1 MFVPKTTGADY
12 DLPEEL
18 QPLARVKQH
27 INVYTNFN
35 AFRDSAPNLCH
46 YTGWIV
52 CRSGIAPIASEDKP
66 GETIDVTIARTHR
79 PQLALSDGH
88 GDRERR
94 HAHQLQLRERQFGQR
109 RGAIAAQPVHAHLRP
124 GLPGP
129 ERRAASRRAPLV
141 MARKS
146 VLSGV
151 LDQTRELA
159 KVVGAEDRARLDQYF
174 TGLRDLERQF
184 DQQLTK
190 PEPIAACHAGR
201 AAGPD
206 PRPGIDADIVA
217 QRHRQ
222 LTDLMVMALVCDQT
236 RVFNMAY
243 SAAFASTIKPG
254 YEKPHH
260 TTTHEE
266 PIDKVAGYQPI
277 ASWFMRRAMEEWA
290 YFVEA
295 FAKVREGDGTLLDNT
310 LIYASTDSN
319 WARIHS
325 IDGIPMF
332 TAGRAGGRVRT
343 GTARRWRR
351 NGRDARR
358 LHRDEGVRRRR
369 RLLGQQEQRHLQ
381 RSLGDPCVRSANRRD
396 GEASRRS
403 RSPRRCWPQ
412 AARCAAPAE
421 PYIPEAM
428 PPGFRVETS
437 ELDGPVFADREGPH
451 AVSLA
456 VPDHAQRRDRRQQ
469 GRIQLRRH
477 REHRER
483 RADESLSRRPAAAR
497 AREAARAAS
506 RCGRLRSRRTATRR
520 SASGP

>member
-1 MFVPKTTGADY
+1 MIRTARLARLSRRRVLKGMLNGAAVTVGLPLLDCLLGDSGKALASGAPLPLRFVTWFWGLGGNSSVFVPKKTGADY

-18 QPLARVKQH
+18 QPLAAVKQH

-66 GETIDVTIARTHR
+66 GETIDVTIARTIGR
-79 PQLALSDGH
+79 SSRFPTVMVTAN
-88 GDRERR
+88 GDMRTSFSYENANSVNAAEPSPLNLYTRI
-94 HAHQLQLRERQFGQR
+94 FG
-109 RGAIAAQPVHAHLRP
+109 P
-124 GLPGP
+124 GYQDPNAEGFTP
-129 ERRAASRRAPLV
+129 SALV

-151 LDQTRELA
+151 LDQTRELS
-159 KVVGAEDRARLDQYF
+159 KLVGADDRARLDQYF

-190 PEPIAACHAGR
+190 PEPIAACHAVAPPGQ
-201 AAGPD
+201 D
-206 PRPGIDADIVA
+206 PRPGIDADVVA

-266 PIDKVAGYQPI
+266 PIDKAAGYQTV
-277 ASWFMRRAMEEWA
+277 ASWFTRRAMEEWA

-310 LIYASTDSN
+310 LIYASTDTN

-325 IDGIPMF
+325 VDGIPMF
-332 TAGRAGGRVRT
+332 TAGRAGGRVQSGLHVDGG
-343 GTARRWRR
+343 GTAATRV
-351 NGRDARR
+351 G
-358 LHRDEGVRRRR
+358 
-369 RLLGQQEQRHLQ
+369 
-381 RSLGDPCVRSANRRD
+381 
-396 GEASRRS
+396 
-403 RSPRRCWPQ
+403 
-412 AARCAAPAE
+412 
-421 PYIPEAM
+421 YTAM
-428 PPGFRVETS
+428 KVFGVETASWGSKSNGTSS
-437 ELDGPVFADREGPH
+437 E
-451 AVSLA
+451 VSEILA
-456 VPDHAQRRDRRQQ
+456 
-469 GRIQLRRH
+469 
-477 REHRER
+477 
-483 RADESLSRRPAAAR
+483 
-497 AREAARAAS
+497 
-506 RCGRLRSRRTATRR
+506 
-520 SASGP
+520 

>member
-1 MFVPKTTGADY
+1 VIRSTKLARLSRRRVLKGMLNGAAVTVGLPLLDCLLGDGGKAMASGAPLPLRFVTWFWGLGGNSSVFVPKKTGADY

-18 QPLARVKQH
+18 QSLARVRQH
-27 INVYTNFN
+27 VNVYTNFN

-52 CRSGIAPIASEDKP
+52 CRSGNAPIASEDKP
-66 GETIDVTIARTHR
+66 GETIDVSIARTIGR
-79 PQLALSDGH
+79 
-88 GDRERR
+88 
-94 HAHQLQLRERQFGQR
+94 
-109 RGAIAAQPVHAHLRP
+109 
-124 GLPGP
+124 
-129 ERRAASRRAPLV
+129 ASRFPTVMVTANGDMRTSFSYENANSINAAEPSPLNLYARIFGPDYQDPNADGFKPSPLV

-151 LDQTRELA
+151 LDQTRELSRA
-159 KVVGAEDRARLDQYF
+159 VGVEDRARLDQYF

-190 PEPIAACHAGR
+190 PDPIAACHKVASP
-201 AAGPD
+201 GPD

-243 SAAFASTIKPG
+243 SAAFAATIKPG

-266 PIDKVAGYQPI
+266 PIDKATGYQPI
-277 ASWFMRRAMEEWA
+277 ASWFARRAMEEWA

-295 FAKVREGDGTLLDNT
+295 FARVREGDGTLLDNT
-310 LIYASTDSN
+310 LIYASTDTN

-343 GTARRWRR
+343 GLHVDGGGTAATRV
-351 NGRDARR
+351 GYTAMKVF
-358 LHRDEGVRRRR
+358 GV
-369 RLLGQQEQRHLQ
+369 
-381 RSLGDPCVRSANRRD
+381 D
-396 GEASRRS
+396 
-403 RSPRRCWPQ
+403 
-412 AARCAAPAE
+412 
-421 PYIPEAM
+421 
-428 PPGFRVETS
+428 
-437 ELDGPVFADREGPH
+437 
-451 AVSLA
+451 
-456 VPDHAQRRDRRQQ
+456 
-469 GRIQLRRH
+469 
-477 REHRER
+477 
-483 RADESLSRRPAAAR
+483 
-497 AREAARAAS
+497 AAS
-506 RCGRLRSRRTATRR
+506 WGSKSNSTSSEVSEVLA
-520 SASGP
+520 

>member
-1 MFVPKTTGADY
+1 MVTANGDMRTSFSYENANSVNAAEPS
-12 DLPEEL
+12 
-18 QPLARVKQH
+18 PL
-27 INVYTNFN
+27 NLYTRIFGPGYQDPN
-35 AFRDSAPNLCH
+35 AEGFTPSA
-46 YTGWIV
+46 
-52 CRSGIAPIASEDKP
+52 
-66 GETIDVTIARTHR
+66 
-79 PQLALSDGH
+79 
-88 GDRERR
+88 
-94 HAHQLQLRERQFGQR
+94 
-109 RGAIAAQPVHAHLRP
+109 
-124 GLPGP
+124 
-129 ERRAASRRAPLV
+129 LV

-151 LDQTRELA
+151 LDQTRELE

-190 PEPIAACHAGR
+190 PEPIAACHAVSPP
-201 AAGPD
+201 GPD

-266 PIDKVAGYQPI
+266 PIDKVAGYQTV
-277 ASWFMRRAMEEWA
+277 ASWFTRRAMEEWA

-295 FAKVREGDGTLLDNT
+295 FSKVREGDGTLLDNT

-343 GTARRWRR
+343 GHPRRWRR
-351 NGRDARR
+351 NGRDARG
-358 LHRDEGVRRRR
+358 LHGDEGVRRRSR
-369 RLLGQQEQRHLQ
+369 FLGQQEQRHVE
-381 RSLGDPCVRSANRRD
+381 RSLGGPCVRSANRGRRGVTALAFCRD
-396 GEASRRS
+396 AAVRRRRWRQRRPSPTSPKRCRRASASRS
-403 RSPRRCWPQ
+403 ANSTAPYSPTRR
-412 AARCAAPAE
+412 AARCIA
-421 PYIPEAM
+421 
-428 PPGFRVETS
+428 GRT
-437 ELDGPVFADREGPH
+437 GPCA
-451 AVSLA
+451 
-456 VPDHAQRRDRRQQ
+456 
-469 GRIQLRRH
+469 
-477 REHRER
+477 
-483 RADESLSRRPAAAR
+483 
-497 AREAARAAS
+497 
-506 RCGRLRSRRTATRR
+506 TA
-520 SASGP
+520 